1 MDFSPQIISAMQ
13 EKLDIGQAFP
23 IVYTMTPHTVELFAG
38 SVFTKLH
45 NRIVE
50 AMKEEGE
57 EYVAKNDPFGL
68 SLLLMRNRVKLPPQM
83 LLDICTDIVKKSR
96 GWAKWILPTGDGLPG
111 QEGGLWHCK
120 LYIDLAQDEKLE
132 QKFYS

>member
-23 IVYTMTPHTVELFAG
+23 IVYTMTPNTIELFAG

-50 AMKEEGE
+50 AMKDEGE
-57 EYVAKNDPFGL
+57 EFVENNDPLGL
-68 SLLLMRNRVKLPPQM
+68 SLLLLRNRVRLPPQM
-83 LLDICTDIVKKSR
+83 LLDICEDIVKKAR
-96 GWAKWILPTGDGLPG
+96 GWTKWICPTGDSMPG
-111 QEGGLWHCK
+111 QEGGLWYCK
-120 LYIDLAQDEKLE
+120 LYVDLAQDEKLE
-132 QKFYS
+132 Q